1 MDATLRLGATILI
14 GQSHK
19 SALAL
24 TRVVQPLRLVALK
37 LEVLESHGAIL
48 WDRDGVLRIPNR
60 RVALCMQWMVWDL
73 VLGNVF
79 ESILQGPVSKWVA
92 LGQATTDGCILE
104 SVDPCTLETL
114 PASAAVDHA
123 IRLKGLQAT
132 LERFHFA
139 DLVVL
144 LDVLLPQVGTVLF
157 VVRCFITH
165 WHALR
170 TEDLCLEAVVLL
182 NALHELHGLIEEM
195 ESVNHHDLDFAI
207 LEVA

>member
-144 LDVLLPQVGTVLF
+144 LDVLLPQVGTILL
-157 VVRCFITH
+157 VVRSFVPARYTLG
-165 WHALR
+165 A
-170 TEDLCLEAVVLL
+170 EDFPLEAIEFFKLTD
-182 NALHELHGLIEEM
+182 ELHGLIEEV
-195 ESVNHHDLDFAI
+195 EGVNKHDFDLSV